1 MTGTFVSGDTAALLA
16 RVHQFIHTSIL
27 WLIRNILKVWKHKP
41 FKQLSKD
48 PEGPRSTQKHPE
60 GKLIRQI
67 SQPQSFQA
75 GFITIYIDV
84 QVEERYCWLQC
95 GVSVWSLLLRTFE
108 CSSPI
113 ISLCSSHLMSRRC
126 TVGIEWT
133 VGSRYSQTSD
143 LNPTSELCDRDE
155 TNLLKEWWMNLNL
168 TNIWDSGRKIRIWSQ
183 IHI

>member
-48 PEGPRSTQKHPE
+48 PEGPRSTRKHPE

-75 GFITIYIDV
+75 GFITILMSKLRSATAGCSAGYLSGHF
-84 QVEERYCWLQC
+84 CWGHLNAA
-95 GVSVWSLLLRTFE
+95 RR
-108 CSSPI
+108 
-113 ISLCSSHLMSRRC
+113 SLCSSHLMSRRC
-126 TVGIEWT
+126 TVGIEWI

-168 TNIWDSGRKIRIWSQ
+168 TNIWDSGRKIRILSQ

>member
-1 MTGTFVSGDTAALLA
+1 MRVVFPESNVSLIAVMSLTTSEWTLLMTGTFVSGDTAALLA

-75 GFITIYIDV
+75 GFITI
-84 QVEERYCWLQC
+84 
-95 GVSVWSLLLRTFE
+95 
-108 CSSPI
+108 
-113 ISLCSSHLMSRRC
+113 LMSKLRSATAGCSAGYLSGHFCWGHLNAARR
-126 TVGIEWT
+126 
-133 VGSRYSQTSD
+133 SF
-143 LNPTSELCDRDE
+143 LSEAATWCHAAAQWEL
-155 TNLLKEWWMNLNL
+155 
-168 TNIWDSGRKIRIWSQ
+168 SGQ
-183 IHI
+183 